1 LGCAVP
7 YVHIVVLDSQA
18 DPWYSRGMS
27 EFIRQ
32 LSFSSDDSEETKF
45 VRRMKEVLAA
55 HPDPRGDK
63 LVATFKVSRDRHGE
77 LMAAVDK
84 HGMTIT
90 DVLTFLIDQVTPML
104 QRAKPVEVRG
114 YTLDKRTKAAIRLKE
129 MRRRERYVERGGDR
143 Q

>member
-1 LGCAVP
+1 
-7 YVHIVVLDSQA
+7 
-18 DPWYSRGMS
+18 
-27 EFIRQ
+27 
-32 LSFSSDDSEETKF
+32 
-45 VRRMKEVLAA
+45 
-55 HPDPRGDK
+55 
-63 LVATFKVSRDRHGE
+63 
-77 LMAAVDK
+77 MAAVDK

-129 MRRRERYVERGGDR
+129 MRRRERYVERGEDR